1 MFYTSTEY
9 NALVIICHHIGIV
22 KEKVLCRYN
31 MPIFIDK
38 LNTHLIFRK
47 DVSEFLFYRPIY
59 THKIATIVFN
69 RQ

>member
-31 MPIFIDK
+31 MDLLGKPCVILHVIYQNTIDG
-38 LNTHLIFRK
+38 
-47 DVSEFLFYRPIY
+47 
-59 THKIATIVFN
+59 
-69 RQ
+69 